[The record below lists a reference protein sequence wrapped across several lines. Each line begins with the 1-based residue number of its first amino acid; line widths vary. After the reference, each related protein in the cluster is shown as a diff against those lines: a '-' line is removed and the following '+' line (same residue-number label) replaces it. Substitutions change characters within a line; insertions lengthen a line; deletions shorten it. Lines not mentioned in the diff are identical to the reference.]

1 MKNEHNITENT
12 AEAKETQRR
21 YSSYDKRPNDNKRPS
36 NRKTVIVTI
45 NHRRITDTLSEAK
58 KRTEA
63 TRQREQ
69 SGTAERISRTAHPK
83 HRQKLLS
90 KHRRNRRTN
99 SRINRRAEAPA
110 NVDVKVQPDSRSF
123 RWADW
128 NRSE

>member
-36 NRKTVIVTI
+36 NRKNSYRYNKSQKNNRYTE
-45 NHRRITDTLSEAK
+45 RSEKADRNDK
-58 KRTEA
+58 TE
-63 TRQREQ
+63 R
-69 SGTAERISRTAHPK
+69 TAERISRTAHPK

>member
-36 NRKTVIVTI
+36 NRKNGYRYNKSQKNNRYTE
-45 NHRRITDTLSEAK
+45 RSE
-58 KRTEA
+58 KRTET

-83 HRQKLLS
+83 HRQKLLL

>member
-36 NRKTVIVTI
+36 NRK
-45 NHRRITDTLSEAK
+45 NSYRHRRITDTLSEAK
-58 KRTEA
+58 KRTET

-83 HRQKLLS
+83 HRQKLLL